1 MDRFQEMTVFQAVAD
16 EGGFAAAARRLN
28 MSAASVTRA
37 VAALEARIGALLL
50 VRSTRNLRLTDVGE
64 RYLNDCRRILSELDE
79 ADASAAGS
87 HARPQGML
95 AVTAPVL
102 FGELYVTP
110 VITEY
115 LAEFPDVMVQAL
127 LLDRVVSM
135 QEEGIDV
142 GIRIGELPD
151 SSLHAVRV
159 GQVRRVVCAAP
170 SLIRLHGEPQHPSA
184 LADCPVIMAASVT
197 HTFEW
202 RFEDA
207 GDALSVRVRPRL
219 LVNANQAAIAA
230 ATRGLGFT
238 RLLSYQIAA
247 QLQEG
252 SLKLVL
258 TRFEPTPLPVH
269 VVYREGVRASAKVR
283 SFVDFCV
290 ARLRTHRVFG
300 ASMAD

>member
-37 VAALEARIGALLL
+37 VAGLEARIGALLL

-64 RYLNDCRRILSELDE
+64 RYLHDCRRILSELVE
-79 ADASAAGS
+79 ADDSAAGG
-87 HARPQGML
+87 HTRPHGML

-110 VITEY
+110 LIADY
-115 LAEFPDVMVQAL
+115 LALFPDVMVQAL

-170 SLIRLHGEPQHPSA
+170 SLIALQGEPQHPSA
-184 LADCPVIMAASVT
+184 LAHCPIIMAANVT
-197 HTFEW
+197 HTFDW

-207 GDALSVRVRPRL
+207 GAALSVRVRPRL
-219 LVNANQAAIAA
+219 SVNTNQAAIAA
-230 ATRGLGFT
+230 AAHGLGFT
-238 RLLSYQIAA
+238 RVLSYQIAA
-247 QLQEG
+247 QLQNG
-252 SLKLVL
+252 SLQLL
-258 TRFEPTPLPVH
+258 LERFEPAPLPVH
-269 VVYREGVRASAKVR
+269 VVYREGPRASAKVR

-290 ARLRTHRVFG
+290 ARLRAHG
-300 ASMAD
+300 ALGANPVA